1 MAESFLAL
9 LIFSVIP
16 LTHQSGIRQSDC
28 YRESITARFE
38 TKKGTAIPQ
47 LAVICRLDG
56 GQRTE
61 LPFDISE
68 LLNVAGVN
76 NNKTF
81 FDMSVYVGCSSPI
94 LLSFTNQRNAV
105 NKTFLLELR
114 IGYECRMSMQNLAVW
129 AKATY
134 LWSLAFQGSKR
145 SLMDSFQD
153 NEGFASDFK
162 DIAYLTTNIIPSM
175 FTNPKIVWPSMAVL
189 RLYSMSMKTIPSY
202 WKTTMPHLQQLFLF
216 RSSVKEPPEFP
227 WNNSTLDLF
236 HGLRWLIHNS
246 YSLPLYCERNPYVR
260 ALILDYNHIE
270 DLSSYI
276 FRGFM
281 RYLGL
286 RRNGLKA
293 LGPSCFS
300 NLEGLEEV
308 DLSSNK
314 LVSLPETLFHGL
326 TPLRYISLDFNYL
339 SFLKPQLFQGLKN
352 VKKIDLNNNNLN
364 YIPKGLFSS
373 LNTLEVLN
381 LENNTIA
388 STDENPFPR
397 HSALR
402 EVLLKNNH
410 LSAIPSWI
418 FRLSKIEVID
428 LSFNRITGLQGLT
441 KAMNGITPPSQM
453 YRRHVSLNLENNNI
467 TTLGRSWPFIT
478 KFASLNSRFRIQIKL
493 TGNPLTC
500 DCVMSVFVK
509 GIKLSAL
516 FNREMR
522 LQVYSWQ
529 CGSPHEL
536 QNKSIL
542 EIRENQWM
550 HKEEPENCPAEC
562 VCRKRCSDEIIVVNC
577 EGKSLAEVPS
587 SMPQGL
593 IELNLKN
600 NEIKDIPPY
609 PYLINVTVL
618 QLTNNKIDEL
628 RLPTLKKLKHT
639 QILLID
645 SNKLRSL
652 PREVETMN
660 FTTLALDQNLFK
672 CDCTTKWM
680 KHWLLRNER
689 QINNVEKVLCTS
701 GQTLGHPMLT
711 LSDDEFICSPDNIEE
726 RSFFTGNI
734 LAAILG
740 GLLLLIMI
748 VVILLYKYHGEIK
761 VFMFT
766 HFNWH
771 PFDRIDDSDPT
782 KIYDAFISYSGDDHQ
797 WVVETL
803 QQRLENHDPPYKLCF
818 HYRDFRAGAPIVENI
833 LKSVDESKRM
843 LMVLSPSFARSAW
856 CLLEFRA
863 AHRKVIEDR
872 MNYLIIIL
880 LDDVNMAE
888 LDEEIKLYMR
898 TNTYVSYSD
907 TWFWQKLFYAMPQQ
921 AERESMEVGNVES
934 IESISANHINSVQ
947 TLEDRGLNINTSDT
961 LSLVQK

>member
-1 MAESFLAL
+1 M
-9 LIFSVIP
+9 P
-16 LTHQSGIRQSDC
+16 LTHQGGIRQPHC
-28 YRESITARFE
+28 YRRPNTVRFE
-38 TKKGTAIPQ
+38 TKQGTAIPQ
-47 LAVICRLDG
+47 LSVSCNLDG
-56 GQRTE
+56 RQRTE

-68 LLNVAGVN
+68 LLNAASNVAGVN

-81 FDMSVYVGCSSPI
+81 FDLSVYVGCFLPT
-94 LLSFTNQRNAV
+94 LLSFSNQGNAV
-105 NKTFLLELR
+105 NKHFLLELR
-114 IGYECRMSMQNLAVW
+114 IGFDCRISMQNLAVW

-134 LWSLAFQGSKR
+134 LWSLELSGSKR

-162 DIAYLTTNIIPSM
+162 DIAYLKTRIIPNM
-175 FTNPKIVWPSMAVL
+175 FTNPNIVWPNMAVL
-189 RLYSMSMKTIPSY
+189 RLERMSMKTIPSY
-202 WKTTMPHLQQLFLF
+202 WKTTMPHLQQLSL
-216 RSSVKEPPEFP
+216 SITSVKEPPEFP
-227 WNNSTLDLF
+227 WNNSTLELF
-236 HGLRWLIHNS
+236 RGLRWITPNFD
-246 YSLPLYCERNPYVR
+246 SLPGSLLNFKRNLYAR
-260 ALILDYNHIE
+260 ALSLDYNHIE

-281 RYLGL
+281 HYLELKG
-286 RRNGLKA
+286 NGLKA
-293 LGPSCFS
+293 VGKSCFR
-300 NLEGLEEV
+300 NLEGLETL
-308 DLSSNK
+308 DLSANK

-326 TPLRYISLDFNYL
+326 TSLRYISLDLNYL

-352 VKKIDLNNNNLN
+352 VKKIDLNDNNLN

-373 LNTLEVLN
+373 LNTLESLH
-381 LENNTIA
+381 LANNKIA

-397 HSALR
+397 QSALR

-441 KAMNGITPPSQM
+441 KAIKGRTPLLNTPLG
-453 YRRHVSLNLENNNI
+453 HVSLNLENNNI
-467 TTLGRSWPFIT
+467 TTLGSPWLFVQILSYFYP
-478 KFASLNSRFRIQIKL
+478 RFQIKL
-493 TGNPLTC
+493 TGNPLIC
-500 DCVMSVFVK
+500 DCVMSVSVK
-509 GIKLSAL
+509 RIKLYYG

-529 CGSPHEL
+529 CGWPHEL

-542 EIRENQWM
+542 EVRENQWM
-550 HKEEPENCPAEC
+550 RKEELQNCPAAC

-577 EGKSLAEVPS
+577 EGKSLAEVPRS
-587 SMPQGL
+587 IPQGR

-618 QLTNNKIDEL
+618 QLTNNKIDKL
-628 RLPTLKKLKHT
+628 RLSTLKKLKHT
-639 QILLID
+639 NTLLID

-672 CDCTTKWM
+672 CDCQTKWM

-689 QINNVEKVLCTS
+689 QVNNVEKVLCTS
-701 GQTLGHPMLT
+701 GHTLGHPMIT
-711 LSDDEFICSPDNIEE
+711 LSDDEFICLPVKNDTFFDIEE
-726 RSFFTGNI
+726 RSFPTGNI

-740 GLLLLIMI
+740 GLLFLIMI
-748 VVILLYKYHGEIK
+748 VAILLYKYHGEMK

-782 KIYDAFISYSGDDHQ
+782 KIYDAFISYSGNDHQ

-843 LMVLSPSFARSAW
+843 LMVLSPSFARSEW

-872 MNYLIIIL
+872 MKYLIIIL

-907 TWFWQKLFYAMPQQ
+907 KWFWQKLFYAMPQQ
-921 AERESMEVGNVES
+921 PARESMEARNVES
-934 IESISANHINSVQ
+934 IESVSANHNSVQ
-947 TLEDRGLNINTSDT
+947 TLEDQGLNINTSDT
-961 LSLVQK
+961 FSLVQK